1 MIRLHHPHDDA
12 LLAVCEL
19 TEDIV
24 AQPDHPL
31 RALAGI
37 HLTTAQLQYDE
48 GRWLECIESCSKGY
62 AYLTGDA
69 IKKRHEPSRNGVI
82 DLFFAPKFLHKEI
95 SL

>member
-1 MIRLHHPHDDA
+1 MIKQRHPHDDA
-12 LLAVCEL
+12 LLALTEL
-19 TEDIV
+19 TDDIV
-24 AQPDHPL
+24 AQPNNPL

-69 IKKRHEPSRNGVI
+69 IKQEPSVNGVF
-82 DLFFAPKFLHKEI
+82 DLFPAPKFLHTEV
-95 SL
+95 SS